1 MRTPKYVVAEHVV
14 SYAADVAEYVEER
27 TVMRIVPARV
37 GLVGNPSDG
46 FGGAVFATVIPSLAA
61 SLTARTST
69 GISLIGPAGARHHPS
84 PLDWIEDVRTSGHVG
99 EPRVISAAL
108 WTLVEHLERRRGR
121 SRGLGVHLT
130 WTTNIP
136 RSVGLAGS
144 SALAVGA
151 IEATA
156 ELWGVHLDRRV
167 IAALALS
174 AERDVLGIA
183 AGWQDR
189 IVQSFRTAVL
199 VDASAMDVVDGVH
212 VPRVRSLA
220 LSARPGLSH
229 LPLVVGW
236 SEAEGSSSDD
246 YHGPLRRAGESLETP
261 MTDLASL
268 ARSAFVAAS
277 AGDVIAL
284 AAAVDAGWRIRE
296 GCAPLRPDHAALVER
311 VRAAGFSATTPGSG
325 GAVVAVCVDEAEATR
340 AVAILETAG
349 CTAIRFGLFQTSDH
363 CRI

>member
-1 MRTPKYVVAEHVV
+1 
-14 SYAADVAEYVEER
+14 
-27 TVMRIVPARV
+27 MRIVPARV

-46 FGGAVFATVIPSLAA
+46 FRGAVFGTVIPALTA

-69 GISLIGPAGARHHPS
+69 GIALIGPTGARHHPS
-84 PLDWIEDVRTSGHVG
+84 PHDWIEDVRTSGHVG

-108 WTLVEHLERRRGR
+108 WTLVEHLERGGVH

-130 WTTNIP
+130 WTTSIP

-156 ELWGVHLDRRV
+156 ELWGVHLDKRV

-199 VDASAMDVVDGVH
+199 VDASATDVVDGMH

-220 LSARPGLSH
+220 VAARPGLSH

-236 SEAEGSSSDD
+236 IEADGSPSDE
-246 YHGPLRRAGESLETP
+246 YHGPLRRAGESLEAP
-261 MTDLASL
+261 MTELARL

-277 AGDVIAL
+277 VGDVIAL
-284 AAAVDAGWRIRE
+284 AGAVDAGWRIRQE
-296 GCAPLRPDHAALVER
+296 CAPLRPDHTALVER

-325 GAVVAVCVDEAEATR
+325 GAVVAVCVDAAEATR
-340 AVAILETAG
+340 AVVVLGAAG
-349 CTAIRFGLFQTSDH
+349 CTAIRFDLFAASDQSAMSK
-363 CRI
+363 RYTFVSRATKPSR